1 MRAWLALFSAI
12 AFEVTGTLTLKLSAL
27 GHYSYG
33 ILITYLF
40 LALSYALLSVAFR
53 RIPVAVAFAVWEATG
68 LALVTVAGVVLLGEH
83 LSPVRLLA
91 LLGLGLGAWLLH
103 GGTVPAA
110 PVRKVWLDKSPS
122 AVRTGAR
129 LQLPAAQGSIQA
141 GHPVSA

>member
-53 RIPVAVAFAVWEATG
+53 RIPVAVAFAVWEAAG

-110 PVRKVWLDKSPS
+110 PVRKVRLHKSPNV
-122 AVRTGAR
+122 ARTGAR
-129 LQLPAAQGSIQA
+129 LQLPAAQGSAPA
-141 GHPVSA
+141 GRPVTA